1 MQSYKCLIPKT
12 VLSVNALAKSWGR
25 TPATIYNYIKDGT
38 LVNGRTLYLKATKL
52 GGGYLIHPED
62 IAEFLAAQN
71 QTQEQTKTTSTK
83 IDKSMAQ
90 RIAKAL
96 IQIDLN

>member
-1 MQSYKCLIPKT
+1 MQSYKSLIPKK

-25 TPATIYNYIKDGT
+25 TPATIYNFINSGT
-38 LVNGRTLYLKATKL
+38 LVKGKTLYLKATKL
-52 GGGYLIHPED
+52 GGSYLIYPED
-62 IAEFLAAQN
+62 IAEFLAVQN
-71 QTQEQTKTTSTK
+71 QTPEPTKTTAKK

-96 IQIDLN
+96 VQIDLN